1 MKKYKIPCVWESY
14 GYMEIEA
21 ESIHQ
26 AIEIAELD
34 DTPLPKESSY
44 IEGSFWVDRDGIDFG
59 DLEEEELFNQ

>member
-44 IEGSFWVDRDGIDFG
+44 IQGSFCVDHDGIDY
-59 DLEEEELFNQ
+59 EENDIFEK